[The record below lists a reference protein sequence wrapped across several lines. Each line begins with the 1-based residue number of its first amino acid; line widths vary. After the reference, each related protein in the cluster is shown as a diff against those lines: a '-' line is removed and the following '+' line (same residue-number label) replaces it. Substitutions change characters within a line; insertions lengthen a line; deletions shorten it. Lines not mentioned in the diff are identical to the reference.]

1 MKQVVVNGGLS
12 LCSRW
17 LHVKISREETEKL
30 LQPPMD
36 GLFLIRPSIR
46 HPGDYTLSVSYSSGV
61 EHYRIKYKGNRF
73 TIDDD
78 IFFCNLEE
86 LVKVKPHL
94 SRQFFFL
101 SHRFAVTAFF
111 SLLIFHLLQAVQRPP
126 QPRFQWLRFSVV
138 RCNLWMFDVRLWGV
152 YIGAVVRIA
161 FLFWRIHLLL
171 SEYHLFDSNQ
181 PVCYGVRSSCSQ
193 GGTFLCVLG
202 GGGRILSADFGTGEI
217 FLFRMFSDRLV

>member
-1 MKQVVVNGGLS
+1 MEHYRILYRDNQLTIDEEGFFRNLDELVKVKETKQVVVNGGLS

-73 TIDDD
+73 TIDDE

-86 LVKVKPHL
+86 LVKVKPRL
-94 SRQFFFL
+94 SRRCLFL
-101 SHRFAVTAFF
+101 SRRFAVAAFI
-111 SLLIFHLLQAVQRPP
+111 SLLISHLLQAVQRPP
-126 QPRFQWLRFSVV
+126 QPQFQ
-138 RCNLWMFDVRLWGV
+138 
-152 YIGAVVRIA
+152 
-161 FLFWRIHLLL
+161 
-171 SEYHLFDSNQ
+171 
-181 PVCYGVRSSCSQ
+181 
-193 GGTFLCVLG
+193 
-202 GGGRILSADFGTGEI
+202 
-217 FLFRMFSDRLV
+217 